1 MTKVYK
7 RDTTVSVNPL
17 LRFDLE
23 NEQDM
28 PEIAKKINTTI
39 GWPTARREL
48 SLQYHKKK
56 VQSFAPKSELDI
68 MPVPYQT
75 GPN

>member
-1 MTKVYK
+1 MTKVYSMDITAK
-7 RDTTVSVNPL
+7 VRPL

-48 SLQYHKKK
+48 VQYHKKK
-56 VQSFAPKSELDI
+56 EQSFAPKSELDI
-68 MPVPYQT
+68 IPVPYQT